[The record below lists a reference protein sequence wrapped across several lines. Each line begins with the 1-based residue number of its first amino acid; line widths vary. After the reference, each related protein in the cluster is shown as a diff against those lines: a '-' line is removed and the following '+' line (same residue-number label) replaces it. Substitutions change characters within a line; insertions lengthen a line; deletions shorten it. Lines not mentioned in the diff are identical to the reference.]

1 MNVNNRCAWCGRS
14 DDTVKSVTVDV
25 VGALGTKRQ
34 RVDVGVHSEH
44 RSELDAYVTRLNNY
58 CLLFVLSNLALSLLL
73 IVALVLAFLDSY
85 YVRYITSIAMLAW
98 GSLFIIFPFATGL
111 TVNMIGVK
119 KSRRF
124 VRAAGIL
131 FILIVL
137 TGVLL

>member
-1 MNVNNRCAWCGRS
+1 
-14 DDTVKSVTVDV
+14 
-25 VGALGTKRQ
+25 
-34 RVDVGVHSEH
+34 
-44 RSELDAYVTRLNNY
+44 
-58 CLLFVLSNLALSLLL
+58 
-73 IVALVLAFLDSY
+73 
-85 YVRYITSIAMLAW
+85 MLAW